1 MNSEKISDNGAV
13 NLRKGDSHDFI
24 KEENSYALTRIKN
37 IRSRVRAPGIILVG
51 FVSKAL
57 VLFLSAIT
65 E

>member
-13 NLRKGDSHDFI
+13 NLRKGDNHDLK